1 MKRNV
6 ITLAAAIAVVTAG
19 FVIAQGEPKTGGA
32 PATTNTLA
40 PGAGPR
46 QQPFGAPRAEAA
58 FTKLADRLNLTPEQ
72 KAKVQPILDQARPQ
86 LQQIREEAAM
96 KMRSV
101 MDGTMGQIR
110 PLLTAEQQAKLDEM
124 QQQRENMRNAMS
136 KMHSAEGD

>member
-6 ITLAAAIAVVTAG
+6 ITLAATIAVVTAG

-32 PATTNTLA
+32 PANTNALA

-46 QQPFGAPRAEAA
+46 QQPFAGQHGES
-58 FTKLADRLNLTPEQ
+58 FTKLTDRLNLTPEQ

-86 LQQIREEAAM
+86 MQQIREEAAQ

-101 MDGTMGQIR
+101 MEGTMGQIR
-110 PLLTAEQQAKLDEM
+110 PLLTPEQQTKLDEM
-124 QQQRENMRNAMS
+124 QQARANMQNAMH
-136 KMHSAEGD
+136 KMHGAEGD